1 MKLVQEGKLSPD
13 DAAELIDAFSDSPNT
28 RPNESTHED
37 SDGVKKGEKYEDHF
51 GRFISSIEKIGKDV
65 AKNVNWND
73 IAVQVR
79 QGVNKGA
86 DAIKQAVDDAKK
98 GGGFSLFFG
107 STQTKR
113 VQLPLQVP
121 EGKTLRIETRDGD
134 IEIIGGQETGSLTI
148 DASFRSYD
156 EVEAKNQADTYTP
169 VLEEGDH
176 YVSFRQPEGTNVT
189 TDVSI
194 KIPAGVPVE
203 LKLTSGDVTV
213 VDTVAPVKIE
223 GSSGNVKIKN
233 AKGAVQVSERSGSV
247 CLEEVEATI
256 LSVETRSGD
265 ISVRDSGGVVE
276 LKTSSGNVALKK
288 MRAKALSVE
297 AASGN
302 VDADLCQP
310 VTGSVN
316 VTAVTGNV
324 HMGIVENCDCRVNL
338 NTLRGTVASSVP
350 LLDET
355 IVEGR
360 VTGQLGSGLGQ
371 LDVSVVTGN
380 VSFEIRDSSAD

>member
-1 MKLVQEGKLSPD
+1 MVSENGWNQAIQIVVQFD
-13 DAAELIDAFSDSPNT
+13 
-28 RPNESTHED
+28 ESNFE
-37 SDGVKKGEKYEDHF
+37 VRRKKHSIPQYS
-51 GRFISSIEKIGKDV
+51 GR
-65 AKNVNWND
+65 
-73 IAVQVR
+73 AV
-79 QGVNKGA
+79 
-86 DAIKQAVDDAKK
+86 
-98 GGGFSLFFG
+98 FSLLLPDNFF
-107 STQTKR
+107 
-113 VQLPLQVP
+113 
-121 EGKTLRIETRDGD
+121 
-134 IEIIGGQETGSLTI
+134 
-148 DASFRSYD
+148 Y
-156 EVEAKNQADTYTP
+156 
-169 VLEEGDH
+169 
-176 YVSFRQPEGTNVT
+176 
-189 TDVSI
+189 
-194 KIPAGVPVE
+194 
-203 LKLTSGDVTV
+203 
-213 VDTVAPVKIE
+213 
-223 GSSGNVKIKN
+223 SSGNVKIKN